1 MKYLLDSNAAIALL
15 NRNQD
20 FIEKIKQYQTKDFA
34 LSTIVWFELAFG
46 AYKSQKVALNLAK
59 LEQLPFVQLAFGQ
72 NDADCA
78 ARIRADLQ
86 RKGTP
91 IGAYDVLIAGQALA
105 QDLTLI
111 THNVKEFARI
121 PHLKF
126 EDWL

>member
-46 AYKSQKVALNLAK
+46 
-59 LEQLPFVQLAFGQ
+59 Q

-105 QDLTLI
+105 HDLTLI

>member
-1 MKYLLDSNAAIALL
+1 MKEILTDWNQFINLLSKHSL
-15 NRNQD
+15 
-20 FIEKIKQYQTKDFA
+20 
-34 LSTIVWFELAFG
+34 V
-46 AYKSQKVALNLAK
+46 
-59 LEQLPFVQLAFGQ
+59 Q

-91 IGAYDVLIAGQALA
+91 IGAYDLLIAGQALA